1 MAQEPIIEAVQ
12 LTKVYNGHTAVDH
25 LDLTVYGGEIFGFL
39 GPNGAGK
46 TTTLLMMLGLT
57 EPTGGT
63 VRVMGLDP
71 ARHPLE
77 VKASIGYLQENMG
90 FYRDLTGRQSLA
102 YIAELNGLERK
113 IAQERIQ
120 EALEAVGITAA
131 ADKKVVTYSRGMRQR
146 LGIAEV
152 LIKKPRI
159 AFLDEPTL
167 GLDPEA
173 TNRMIELI
181 KDLCR
186 RHEMTVV
193 LSSHFLN
200 QIQKI
205 CQRVGIMIEGK
216 LVAQGPI
223 EQLAREKLGVGDR
236 TYTLEE
242 IYMQY
247 FQEH

>member
-1 MAQEPIIEAVQ
+1 MAQEPIIETRK
-12 LTKVYNGHTAVDH
+12 LTKVYNGQPAVDQ
-25 LDLTVYGGEIFGFL
+25 LDLTIYPGEIFGFL

-57 EPTGGT
+57 EPTSGT

-71 ARHPLE
+71 VRHPLE

-90 FYRDLTGRQSLA
+90 FYRDLTGRQSLT
-102 YIAELNGLERK
+102 YIAQLNGLDNK
-113 IAQERIQ
+113 TADERIA
-120 EALEAVGITAA
+120 EALHAVGMEGA
-131 ADKKVVTYSRGMRQR
+131 ADRQIVTYSRGMRQR

-152 LIKKPRI
+152 LIKNPRI

-167 GLDPEA
+167 GLDPDA
-173 TNRMIELI
+173 TNKMMELI
-181 KDLCR
+181 EKLCR
-186 RHEMTVV
+186 SRKMTVV

-205 CQRVGIMIEGK
+205 CQKVGIMIDGR

-223 EQLAREKLGVGDR
+223 DQLAREKLGIGDR
-236 TYTLEE
+236 TFTLEE
-242 IYMQY
+242 IYMHY